1 VVLEQVQYLPVH
13 SAFRVL
19 LVQCRMVLVNVG
31 VMTAEQDP
39 NQIQTN
45 QIANCAI
52 LEHIQM
58 TQDNVKNAS
67 LELCQHL
74 MDLLNVFN
82 VHVVQNPTLTLQ
94 IVMIVL
100 QDIILQM
107 AYVPNVRLVQHLLD
121 MDIVR
126 VLNVVQVLKQILC
139 NLDVTYVSQ
148 DFILMVLDNV
158 SNVLLELF
166 QQMLVH

>member
-19 LVQCRMVLVNVG
+19 LVQCRMVLVNVD
-31 VMTAEQDP
+31 VLTAEQDL

-52 LEHIQM
+52 LEHIQI

-107 AYVPNVRLVQHLLD
+107 EYVPNVQLTQHLLG

-139 NLDVTYVSQ
+139 NLNVTYVNQ